1 MDGDISSASALRTPP
16 THGSTC
22 VEVAAATEMAGLESD
37 VTRGVQDLGIR
48 PRPAVQ
54 LAAKEGIDRRRGGIC
69 SASALRP

>member
-1 MDGDISSASALRTPP
+1 MDGDISSASARRPP
-16 THGSTC
+16 TC

-54 LAAKEGIDRRRGGIC
+54 LAAK
-69 SASALRP
+69 